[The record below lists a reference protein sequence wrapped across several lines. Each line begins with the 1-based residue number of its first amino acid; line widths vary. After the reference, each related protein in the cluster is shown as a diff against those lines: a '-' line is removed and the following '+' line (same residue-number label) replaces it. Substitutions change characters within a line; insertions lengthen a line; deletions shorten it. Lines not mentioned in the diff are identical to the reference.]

1 MTYNI
6 LSMYVFDTNQYSN
19 AKICFINVI
28 IKIKKERIMEAYD
41 RLISGYR
48 EFRAN
53 YLANENKEWLKVAG
67 VKQNPKVMM
76 VACSD
81 SRVHPAIL
89 TRSALGELFMI
100 RNVANVV
107 PPFEESKGDSTYH
120 GTSAAI
126 EFAINHLHVEH
137 IIVMGHSGCGG
148 IGSIMD
154 NNITDETEGYSFIR
168 PWMNIVKEA
177 SEFTELENVSM
188 SKASRVSVCEQRA
201 ILISLNNLAT
211 FPWVKKAIK
220 EGELHLH
227 GWYFDIKSGN
237 LSEYDWAKEQ
247 FKEIK

>member
-1 MTYNI
+1 M
-6 LSMYVFDTNQYSN
+6 
-19 AKICFINVI
+19 A
-28 IKIKKERIMEAYD
+28 AYD

-53 YLANENKEWLKVAG
+53 YQSEENEEWLKVAG
-67 VKQNPKVMM
+67 DKQDPKVMM

-107 PPFEESKGDSTYH
+107 PPFEEGSDDSTYH

-148 IGSIMD
+148 IGALMD
-154 NNITDETEGYSFIR
+154 HDITAKTEGYSFIR
-168 PWMNIVKEA
+168 PWMSIVEDA
-177 SEFTELENVSM
+177 SEFSELEENTI
-188 SKASRVSVCEQRA
+188 SKASRVSTCEKRA
-201 ILISLNNLAT
+201 ILISLNNLVS
-211 FPWVKKAIK
+211 FPWVRDAVRDGK
-220 EGELHLH
+220 LVLH

-237 LSEYDWAKEQ
+237 LSEYDWEAEKFE
-247 FKEIK
+247 EIT

>member
-1 MTYNI
+1 M
-6 LSMYVFDTNQYSN
+6 S
-19 AKICFINVI
+19 
-28 IKIKKERIMEAYD
+28 AYD

-53 YLANENKEWLKVAG
+53 YLGEDNKEWLKVAG
-67 VKQNPKVMM
+67 KEQNPKVMM

-107 PPFEESKGDSTYH
+107 PPFEEGHGDGTYH

-126 EFAINHLHVEH
+126 EFAVNHLRVEH

-148 IGSIMD
+148 IGALMDQSIS
-154 NNITDETEGYSFIR
+154 DETQGYSFIR
-168 PWMNIVKEA
+168 PWMKIVEEA
-177 SEFTELENVSM
+177 SDFTELEKVSM
-188 SKASRVSVCEQRA
+188 TKASRVTICEKRA
-201 ILISLNNLAT
+201 ILISLNNLAS
-211 FPWVKKAIK
+211 FPWIKDAIK
-220 EGELHLH
+220 KGSLKLH

-237 LSEYDWAKEQ
+237 LSEYDWKSEK
-247 FKEIK
+247 FEEIT

>member
-1 MTYNI
+1 
-6 LSMYVFDTNQYSN
+6 
-19 AKICFINVI
+19 
-28 IKIKKERIMEAYD
+28 MEAYD
-41 RLISGYR
+41 RLIAGYR

-53 YLANENKEWLKVAG
+53 YLSEDNEAWLKVAG
-67 VKQNPKVMM
+67 KKQDPKVMM

-107 PPFEESKGDSTYH
+107 PPFEGGGGDSSYH

-126 EFAINHLHVEH
+126 EFAVNHLQVEH

-148 IGSIMD
+148 IGALMD
-154 NNITDETEGYSFIR
+154 NTITSDTDGYSFIK
-168 PWMNIVKEA
+168 PWMNIVEDA
-177 SEFTELENVSM
+177 SEFTELERVSM
-188 SKASRVSVCEQRA
+188 SKTSRISTCEKRA
-201 ILISLNNLAT
+201 TLISLNNLVS

-220 EGELHLH
+220 EGDLHLH

-237 LSEYDWAKEQ
+237 LSEYNWTSKE
-247 FKEIK
+247 FEEIR